1 MNLAKYR
8 KFLVA
13 LAGVLGQVVALGLVH
28 GVALHWTQVALSALT
43 ALGVVAT
50 PNAADD
56 SEQDWTAA
64 DAPPTAPQPYQPE
77 HAREQ

>member
-8 KFLVA
+8 KFFVA

-50 PNAADD
+50 PNADTT
-56 SEQDWTAA
+56 EQDWTAA
-64 DAPPTAPQPYQPE
+64 DAPPAAPQPYQPE